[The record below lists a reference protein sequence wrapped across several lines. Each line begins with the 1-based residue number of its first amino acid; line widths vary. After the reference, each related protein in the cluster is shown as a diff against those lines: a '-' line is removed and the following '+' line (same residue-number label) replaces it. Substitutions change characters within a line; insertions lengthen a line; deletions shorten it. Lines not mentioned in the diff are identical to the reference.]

1 MDRII
6 EDKFSSLDIVYRET
20 HKVKGLLLRDRIL
33 NDKKQLEDGKRLG
46 ATYFSALLM
55 EWAGGQA
62 TFTDLKPKDS
72 SEGISDSLVQALEC
86 CVLPNPAQ
94 RTTEPLEALLRH
106 AGPMNQTEIYGMV
119 KAVIANQMLGQ
130 PMKDVVILEVMN
142 YLSKVQLQDSWP
154 NLMQALGYITLH
166 PTPEIMNT

>member
-62 TFTDLKPKDS
+62 TFTDLKPKNS

>member
-20 HKVKGLLLRDRIL
+20 HRVKGMLLRDRIL

-46 ATYFSALLM
+46 ATYYSALLM

-62 TFTDLKPKDS
+62 NFADLKPKDTN
-72 SEGISDSLVQALEC
+72 EGISDSLVQALEC
-86 CVLPNPAQ
+86 CQLPNPAQ

-166 PTPEIMNT
+166 PTPEIINI

>member
-6 EDKFSSLDIVYRET
+6 EDKFSSLDIVHRET